1 MTENKYYGHKL
12 QNRFSRKYYF
22 NQLVD
27 LTNHRNQTIRDL
39 TQQP

>member
-1 MTENKYYGHKL
+1 MMKNNNYGHKL
-12 QNRFSRKYYF
+12 QNRFSGKYYF

-27 LTNHRNQTIRDL
+27 LTNHQNQTIRSL